1 MINLNVVKRKVDE
14 MQALALRLRPQQDLK
29 RELDAFAKRQQ
40 LEAACVLTC
49 VGSLRQ
55 AVLRLA
61 DQPHVTEYVGKFEIV
76 SLTGTLSQ
84 RDSHYHISLS
94 DGQGHLIGGHLWEGC
109 LIYTTAEIVIGVL
122 PGVRFVREFDAES
135 GYDELVVQS

>member
-1 MINLNVVKRKVDE
+1 
-14 MQALALRLRPQQDLK
+14 MQAMALRLRPSQDLK
-29 RELDAFAKRQQ
+29 VELDDFAKKHE

-49 VGSLRQ
+49 VGSLRK

-61 DQPHVTEYVGKFEIV
+61 DQHDVTEYVGKFEIV

-94 DGQGHLIGGHLWEGC
+94 DGAGHLIGGHLWEGC

-122 PGVRFVREFDAES
+122 PGVRFVREFDSES
-135 GYDELVVQS
+135 GYEELVVKA